1 MGVNKKSEGY
11 ILLKRRK
18 AAFCVCVCMWNDWGD
33 VCSDDKIKRMVWAH
47 VGFWLACFYAGGR
60 T

>member
-11 ILLKRRK
+11 ILFEKKKSCFL
-18 AAFCVCVCMWNDWGD
+18 CVYVWNDWGD
-33 VCSDDKIKRMVWAH
+33 VCSDDKIKKDG
-47 VGFWLACFYAGGR
+47 VGSCWFWLACFYAGGR